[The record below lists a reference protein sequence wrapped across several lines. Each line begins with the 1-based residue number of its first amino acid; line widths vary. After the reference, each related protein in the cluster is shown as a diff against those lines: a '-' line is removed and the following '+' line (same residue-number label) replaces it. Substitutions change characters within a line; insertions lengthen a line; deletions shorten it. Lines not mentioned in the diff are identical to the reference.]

1 MSCDITFVGP
11 VGLEPTTRGA
21 GTQCVEVRGRPNGLM
36 SSHGRV
42 SKSGAVA
49 VSAAVRLSEGRD
61 SDSLS

>member
-1 MSCDITFVGP
+1 
-11 VGLEPTTRGA
+11 VGLEPTTRGLKGA

-36 SSHGRV
+36 SGHGRV

-49 VSAAVRLSEGRD
+49 VSAAVKLSEGRD